1 MIPVGFL
8 SNNFSELLC
17 FNSSQISGNEFV
29 KFLLSFFSIIYY
41 FLYLSSKYFF
51 VNFFFHGRELPFI
64 LVTSLGHLRWYS
76 GKESACQ

>member
-51 VNFFFHGRELPFI
+51 HFFIFFSWKGVAFYFSDFSRASQ
-64 LVTSLGHLRWYS
+64 VVQW
-76 GKESACQ
+76 

>member
-29 KFLLSFFSIIYY
+29 KFLLSFFSVIYY

-51 VNFFFHGRELPFI
+51 LHFFFSWKGVAFYFSDFSRASQ
-64 LVTSLGHLRWYS
+64 VVQW
-76 GKESACQ
+76 